1 MLVCSIINWQLSWG
15 FCTISSNLLS
25 TVHHCVCLE
34 RIFFVNGAQHSSQCG
49 SYNLS
54 SWLLWV
60 ELSCISTTNIIFQP
74 CLRVSANMPDS
85 FYVVVAVMNINLVR
99 VISRCSRL
107 KCCNWNLVLLMIKK
121 QHEINLKLFSI
132 KMKSSWVP
140 FPTQGMRPM
149 SSPFMLVSYWKG
161 LGEKPPSARNPEQH
175 TIHCTSSYLYVTQIS
190 NAAWCSKKRNA
201 IF

>member
-1 MLVCSIINWQLSWG
+1 MHPATILFFLTCLISLHYFWQLSWG

-34 RIFFVNGAQHSSQCG
+34 RIFFVNGAQHWSQCG
-49 SYNLS
+49 SYNLL

-60 ELSCISTTNIIFQP
+60 ELSCISTTNIFN
-74 CLRVSANMPDS
+74 LVWGFAANMPDS
-85 FYVVVAVMNINLVR
+85 FYVVVVLMNINLVR

-121 QHEINLKLFSI
+121 QHEINLKLFSV

-140 FPTQGMRPM
+140 F
-149 SSPFMLVSYWKG
+149 
-161 LGEKPPSARNPEQH
+161 
-175 TIHCTSSYLYVTQIS
+175 S
-190 NAAWCSKKRNA
+190 NQRYEANE
-201 IF
+201 

>member
-1 MLVCSIINWQLSWG
+1 MTYPKVLESYFENVRSLHATYMKYVMSTPGKMNKRLNIILYPFTRIVTIVRILFGRPSVSNMLVCSIINWQLSWG

-74 CLRVSANMPDS
+74 CLRV
-85 FYVVVAVMNINLVR
+85 
-99 VISRCSRL
+99 
-107 KCCNWNLVLLMIKK
+107 
-121 QHEINLKLFSI
+121 
-132 KMKSSWVP
+132 
-140 FPTQGMRPM
+140 
-149 SSPFMLVSYWKG
+149 
-161 LGEKPPSARNPEQH
+161 
-175 TIHCTSSYLYVTQIS
+175 
-190 NAAWCSKKRNA
+190 CSKHAR
-201 IF
+201 